1 MLRRVLQCCRKK
13 RQIRII
19 YLTGPENNYDT
30 LTGKTL
36 LVSEVERLGRELAKL
51 YEIGIKIIRA
61 PYLYSEQY
69 EKDFLKIL
77 YLMKFPGVG
86 HWYFRKRKSSSCF
99 F

>member
-36 LVSEVERLGRELAKL
+36 L
-51 YEIGIKIIRA
+51 
-61 PYLYSEQY
+61 
-69 EKDFLKIL
+69 DF
-77 YLMKFPGVG
+77 
-86 HWYFRKRKSSSCF
+86 
-99 F
+99 